1 MQLIDPSHPIYKPL
15 WVRILIVAVCFGWA
29 AVETLGSQPFW
40 AMLSG
45 ALGAY
50 SAWMLLLN
58 FKPQP
63 PAAAT
68 SDAPAQDDAAED
80 DEPPSEDK
88 K

>member
-1 MQLIDPSHPIYKPL
+1 MQLIDPSHPLYKPL

-29 AVETLGSQPFW
+29 GVELLGSQPFW

-50 SAWMLLLN
+50 AAWMLLLN
-58 FKPQP
+58 FKPLP
-63 PAAAT
+63 PAANVE
-68 SDAPAQDDAAED
+68 APPQDDAAED
-80 DEPPSEDK
+80 DTSPDDK

>member
-63 PAAAT
+63 PAANVEAV
-68 SDAPAQDDAAED
+68 PQDDAGED
-80 DEPPSEDK
+80 DAPKGDGK
-88 K
+88 

>member
-1 MQLIDPSHPIYKPL
+1 MQLIDPSHPLYKPL

-29 AVETLGSQPFW
+29 GVETLGGQPFW
-40 AMLSG
+40 AMISG

-63 PAAAT
+63 PAT
-68 SDAPAQDDAAED
+68 NVEAPPQDDIGED
-80 DEPPSEDK
+80 DTPTDDK

>member
-29 AVETLGSQPFW
+29 AVETLGAQPFW

-58 FKPQP
+58 FKPQT
-63 PAAAT
+63 PAANAE
-68 SDAPAQDDAAED
+68 AVPQDDAGEEETTAD
-80 DEPPSEDK
+80 DK

>member
-1 MQLIDPSHPIYKPL
+1 MQLIDPSHPVYKPL

-63 PAAAT
+63 PAAKVEA
-68 SDAPAQDDAAED
+68 APQDDADERAAPPD
-80 DEPPSEDK
+80 DK
-88 K
+88 T

>member
-63 PAAAT
+63 PATT
-68 SDAPAQDDAAED
+68 SDAPVQDDAAED

>member
-58 FKPQP
+58 FKPQSP
-63 PAAAT
+63 EAT
-68 SDAPAQDDAAED
+68 NAAPAQDEPAED
-80 DEPPSEDK
+80 DEPADDK

>member
-1 MQLIDPSHPIYKPL
+1 MQLIDPSHPMYKPL

-63 PAAAT
+63 PAT
-68 SDAPAQDDAAED
+68 NVEAPQQDDDAGED
-80 DEPPSEDK
+80 DTPTDDK

>member
-1 MQLIDPSHPIYKPL
+1 MQLIDPSHPMYKPL

-50 SAWMLLLN
+50 AAWMLLLN

-63 PAAAT
+63 PAANAEAPSQNDADE
-68 SDAPAQDDAAED
+68 SDTPAD
-80 DEPPSEDK
+80 DK

>member
-63 PAAAT
+63 PAAHVE
-68 SDAPAQDDAAED
+68 APPQDDA
-80 DEPPSEDK
+80 DESDTPADDK

>member
-1 MQLIDPSHPIYKPL
+1 MQLIDPSHPLYKPL

-29 AVETLGSQPFW
+29 AVETFGPQPFW
-40 AMLSG
+40 AVLSG

-50 SAWMLLLN
+50 AAWMLLLN

-63 PAAAT
+63 PAAT
-68 SDAPAQDDAAED
+68 VEPSSQDDAVED
-80 DEPPSEDK
+80 ETSTDDK

>member
-1 MQLIDPSHPIYKPL
+1 MQLIDPSHPLYKPL

-63 PAAAT
+63 PEAT
-68 SDAPAQDDAAED
+68 NSAPAQADPVED
-80 DEPPSEDK
+80 DEPADDRK
-88 K
+88 

>member
-63 PAAAT
+63 PETTNA
-68 SDAPAQDDAAED
+68 APAQDEPAED
-80 DEPPSEDK
+80 DEPADDK

>member
-1 MQLIDPSHPIYKPL
+1 MQLIDPTHPIYKPL
-15 WVRILIVAVCFGWA
+15 WVRILIVAVCFGWS

-50 SAWMLLLN
+50 AAWMLLLN
-58 FKPQP
+58 FKPEP
-63 PAAAT
+63 PAANAEAAPQG
-68 SDAPAQDDAAED
+68 DADEDETPAD
-80 DEPPSEDK
+80 DK

>member
-63 PAAAT
+63 PAANVEAV
-68 SDAPAQDDAAED
+68 PQDDAGED
-80 DEPPSEDK
+80 ETPRGDGK
-88 K
+88 

>member
-1 MQLIDPSHPIYKPL
+1 
-15 WVRILIVAVCFGWA
+15 
-29 AVETLGSQPFW
+29 
-40 AMLSG
+40 MLSG

-63 PAAAT
+63 PAAT
-68 SDAPAQDDAAED
+68 SDAPAQDDAAGD
-80 DEPPSEDK
+80 DEPTEDK

>member
-63 PAAAT
+63 PAANVE
-68 SDAPAQDDAAED
+68 APPQDDA
-80 DEPPSEDK
+80 DESDTPTDDK

>member
-63 PAAAT
+63 PAAKVE
-68 SDAPAQDDAAED
+68 APPQDDADERAAPPD
-80 DEPPSEDK
+80 DK
-88 K
+88 T

>member
-63 PAAAT
+63 PEATSAAA
-68 SDAPAQDDAAED
+68 AQDEPAED
-80 DEPPSEDK
+80 DEPADDK

>member
-1 MQLIDPSHPIYKPL
+1 MQLIDPSHPLYKPL

-29 AVETLGSQPFW
+29 AVETFGSQPFW

-45 ALGAY
+45 ALGVY

-63 PAAAT
+63 PAAT
-68 SDAPAQDDAAED
+68 NDAPARDDVAED
-80 DEPPSEDK
+80 DGPAEDK

>member
-1 MQLIDPSHPIYKPL
+1 MQLIDPSHPLYKPL

-29 AVETLGSQPFW
+29 GVETLGGQPFW

-63 PAAAT
+63 PEAT
-68 SDAPAQDDAAED
+68 PAVSAPDDVAED
-80 DEPPSEDK
+80 DEPAEDK

>member
-29 AVETLGSQPFW
+29 TVETLGSQPFW

-63 PAAAT
+63 PAANVE
-68 SDAPAQDDAAED
+68 APPRDDADESDTPAD
-80 DEPPSEDK
+80 DRK
-88 K
+88 